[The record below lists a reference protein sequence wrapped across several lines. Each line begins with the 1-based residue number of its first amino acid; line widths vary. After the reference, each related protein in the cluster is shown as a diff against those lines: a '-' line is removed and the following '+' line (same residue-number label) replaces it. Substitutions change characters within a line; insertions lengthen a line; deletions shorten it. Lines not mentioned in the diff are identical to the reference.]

1 MAYRGVESFYSGT
14 YSSLEP
20 NPDYGPLFTGYRV
33 DFNQLGAPTSPQ
45 TANQIKEASDRL
57 SEGTKNV
64 EFGALQPDVFETI
77 PKQQFAE
84 ANQLMKLTGARA
96 SLHAPL
102 IDPAGFTR
110 EGWTE
115 HARQESERQILQVLE
130 RAKDLDE
137 KGGVPVTLHATSG
150 IPAADW
156 APALPKIRDP
166 ITGKEEESKNALYIV
181 NRETGELNVV
191 KRQIRGLPT
200 PIYLKDQMGNVK
212 YDSSNKPI
220 LDPRVKKT
228 EKDGKEV
235 YDVPPEVL
243 LEDMNQR
250 QWRDP
255 LSSIEYNKS
264 IVERN
269 MDAYAR
275 LAQRYHNQERLGEN
289 LNQEE
294 KEQAQEARMEL
305 KTVRNLMEDYD
316 FQLKNLYHYA
326 YTYSNGQ
333 NRDKLMDATKKYN
346 QQITEAEK
354 LARDEHGNPLDY
366 DDLINKDP
374 KKFAQI
380 VRMKSDAERNLINGM
395 RKVQPNIFVP
405 SEQFALE
412 KTKETIGNAALKA
425 FKQFG
430 DKAPMLCVENFF
442 PNTVFSRA
450 ESLKKLIEE
459 SRNQFIE
466 QAKEQGLDEGV
477 ARDASKKLIGATWD
491 TGHINLLRKYGYGEK
506 EGIFKPGEYA
516 KVLAKETEAI
526 APFVK
531 HVHLTDNFGYNDSHL
546 VPGMGEVPFKEVM
559 KELEK
564 AGYSGREIIEAG
576 GMIAQKLGMP
586 TPYIMEAF
594 GSGLYSSGP
603 GGPTPYWN
611 QVRASY
617 GTGVGY
623 FGGYGTMLPEQHFS
637 MYGSGFASL
646 PQELGGQMPGKGQ
659 RFSGAPME

>member
-20 NPDYGPLFTGYRV
+20 NPEYGPLFTGYRI
-33 DFNQLGAPTSPQ
+33 DFKNLGAPTSPQ
-45 TANQIKEASDRL
+45 TANQLKEASDRL
-57 SEGTKNV
+57 SEGTMNI

-102 IDPAGFTR
+102 IDPAGFTK

-137 KGGVPVTLHATSG
+137 KGNVPVTLHATSG
-150 IPAADW
+150 IPAFDW
-156 APALPKIRDP
+156 APHRGKTPE
-166 ITGKEEESKNALYIV
+166 GKESKDAIYIV
-181 NRETGELNVV
+181 NRETGELNVI
-191 KRQIRGLPT
+191 KREIRGLPS
-200 PIYLKDQMGNVK
+200 PIYKKDPTTGEVIYKNGTPEV
-212 YDSSNKPI
+212 D
-220 LDPRVKKT
+220 DRVKKI
-228 EKDGKEV
+228 KRDGQLL
-235 YDVPPEVL
+235 YDVPPEVR
-243 LEDMNQR
+243 LEEMNQR

-264 IVERN
+264 IVENRIGH
-269 MDAYAR
+269 YAR
-275 LAQRYHNQERLGEN
+275 EAELLHLKKKRGQG
-289 LNQEE
+289 LND
-294 KEQAQEARMEL
+294 EQQSRFDEATMEL
-305 KTVRNLMEDYD
+305 KTVKNLMEDYD

-326 YTYSNGQ
+326 YTYSNGE
-333 NRDKLMDATKKYN
+333 NKTKLMEATDRYN
-346 QQITEAEK
+346 KQIEMVEK
-354 LARDEHGNPLDY
+354 LSRDDHDNPIDY
-366 DDLINKDP
+366 DILAKDDP
-374 KKFAQI
+374 QRFSQI
-380 VRMKSDAERNLINGM
+380 VNLKSKAERDLINGM
-395 RKVQPNIFVP
+395 RRVQPKIFIE

-412 KTKETIGNAALKA
+412 KTKETLGNAALSA

-450 ESLKKLIEE
+450 ESLKKLIED
-459 SRNQFIE
+459 SRQQFVDK
-466 QAKEQGLDEGV
+466 AKEQGMDEGV
-477 ARDASKKLIGATWD
+477 AKSAAKRLIGATWD

-506 EGIFKPGEYA
+506 EGIFKSEEYG
-516 KVLAKETEAI
+516 KVLAEETKTI

-586 TPYIMEAF
+586 TPYILEAF
-594 GSGLYSSGP
+594 GSGLYGSGP

-623 FGGYGTMLPEQHFS
+623 FGGYGNMLPEQHFS

>member
-20 NPDYGPLFTGYRV
+20 NPEYGPLFTGYRV
-33 DFNQLGAPTSPQ
+33 DFKRLGAPTSPQ
-45 TANQIKEASDRL
+45 TANQLKEASDRL
-57 SEGTKNV
+57 SEGTMNV

-84 ANQLMKLTGARA
+84 ASQLMKLTGARA

-102 IDPAGFTR
+102 IDPAGFTK

-137 KGGVPVTLHATSG
+137 KGNVPVTLHATSG
-150 IPAADW
+150 IPAFDW
-156 APALPKIRDP
+156 APQRGKTPE
-166 ITGKEEESKNALYIV
+166 GKESKDAIYIV
-181 NRETGELNVV
+181 NRETGELNVI
-191 KRQIRGLPT
+191 KREIRGLPS
-200 PIYLKDQMGNVK
+200 PIYKKDPTTGEVVYRN
-212 YDSSNKPI
+212 NKPVV
-220 LDPRVKKT
+220 DDRVKEIKRN
-228 EKDGKEV
+228 GKLL
-235 YDVPPEVL
+235 YDVPPEVR
-243 LEDMNQR
+243 LEEMNQR

-269 MDAYAR
+269 MEGYAK
-275 LAQRYHNQERLGEN
+275 LAQRFHNQEKLGDQ
-289 LNQEE
+289 LSQEE
-294 KEQAQEARMEL
+294 KETSNEAKMEL

-326 YTYSNGQ
+326 YTYSNGE
-333 NRDKLMDATKKYN
+333 NKEKLMEATKRYN
-346 QQITEAEK
+346 DQIAQVEK
-354 LARDEHGNPLDY
+354 LSRDEHGNPMDY
-366 DDLINKDP
+366 DTLINDDP
-374 KKFAQI
+374 KQFAKI
-380 VRMKSDAERNLINGM
+380 VKLKSEAERDLINGM
-395 RKVQPNIFVP
+395 RRVQPKIFVE

-412 KTKETIGNAALKA
+412 KTKETLGNAALMA

-450 ESLKKLIEE
+450 ESLKKLVED
-459 SRNQFIE
+459 SRKQFVE
-466 QAKEQGLDEGV
+466 KAKEQGIDEGI
-477 ARDASKKLIGATWD
+477 ARSAASRLIGATWD

-506 EGIFKPGEYA
+506 EGIFKPEEYG
-516 KVLAKETEAI
+516 KFLAEETKKI

-564 AGYSGREIIEAG
+564 AGYSGREIVEAG

-586 TPYIMEAF
+586 TPYILEAF
-594 GSGLYSSGP
+594 GSGFYGSGP
-603 GGPTPYWN
+603 GGPTPNWN

-623 FGGYGTMLPEQHFS
+623 FGGYGAMLPEQHFS